1 MAQVK
6 PLRLKVQ
13 KSNSKVV
20 HGECAGDAVRAVV
33 DTGVFHLDGFYDYL
47 VPMELDQAVV
57 PGVRMLVPFGNRTLE
72 AIAIERVSTTELKV
86 LKPIDSL
93 IAPFPLLSKEVLD
106 LIFDCAKRWAA
117 HPYDLIR
124 SAVPPRAPSAEKGV
138 VLNTNQVTSDKR
150 SARSVYYQFS
160 PGEDEFHSLCA
171 MAIKASKT
179 GGVLVLVPDER
190 DVDAFLTSLKNNY
203 EDAKVARLDSA
214 LTRTQRYAEYLS
226 VAAGEVQIVVGT
238 RSAVFA
244 PIHNLQTIFIHR
256 ETSESFYE
264 VRTPGW
270 NARDVALMRCANEG
284 IAIVVSGYSPS
295 AEIARLIENKYI
307 SVSLKKEKL
316 NATAFTQ
323 QMGELLP
330 NRIFP
335 EIREALRNGAVLF
348 LAPRK
353 GYAAAMTCSKCRNE
367 ARCSCGGKLFKKSAR
382 SAPQCSLCSKGYVP
396 WKCTWCNGDKPH
408 LLGRGSERFAQE
420 LGRAFPNIPIVSSE
434 GEHILEEVAARSS
447 MVIATPGAVPKVHGG
462 YSAVVVLE
470 ANRYFAQV
478 DLRAHERARAQ
489 IFHAASRVSP
499 KGKVLL
505 VIDSTNPIT
514 ASLAR
519 WSPSILS
526 MRDLKE
532 REEAEFP
539 PYFRAVEILAE
550 RDEAILFANGFKK
563 SILEGRL
570 PASTKVLGPAF
581 IADDNAKIILLANLS
596 DSPQLVEFIHEF
608 ARKRSVAKK
617 SALKY
622 RVDPYALT

>member
-106 LIFDCAKRWAA
+106 LMFDCAKRWAA

-396 WKCTWCNGDKPH
+396 WKCTWCSGDKPH